1 MSINNREDLNKYYGL
16 LNELIDVYVEKW
28 KIRPTRLKKYL
39 KKGTKRFENFLLR
52 NNLSDINGISVVLS
66 DIIDDRASMEKD
78 GILKFESF
86 NILESNNFGVSSL
99 EDCFNGIERAD
110 IKMEKILADYFDT
123 NLSDVTVVDS
133 KKHTFSI
140 DTWSEVKNVIIFS
153 KEDIDLIKDNILD
166 YLYHESSN
174 KKIELIDKISVD
186 LSKIVDKEPF
196 GDEISGN
203 ITDKLLKEILCELL
217 NAKFKGES
225 LDHFIFI
232 GEK

>member
-1 MSINNREDLNKYYGL
+1 
-16 LNELIDVYVEKW
+16 
-28 KIRPTRLKKYL
+28 
-39 KKGTKRFENFLLR
+39 
-52 NNLSDINGISVVLS
+52 
-66 DIIDDRASMEKD
+66 
-78 GILKFESF
+78 
-86 NILESNNFGVSSL
+86 
-99 EDCFNGIERAD
+99 
-110 IKMEKILADYFDT
+110 MEKILADYFDT

-166 YLYHESSN
+166 YLYHEFSN